1 MNKGILVPDAGPRKG
16 GRESGS
22 NHDSRITIH
31 AVIAA
36 LALGL
41 ICTAA
46 GAQQY
51 PSRPVR
57 FIVPQAAGGG
67 VDIMAR
73 AVAQKLT
80 ETWGQQVIVDNR
92 PGANGII
99 GIEPVVKAKPD
110 GYTLS
115 AAFTSVLTINPH
127 VYKSLP
133 YDPVRDFSPITQ
145 TVTNTMVLVVH
156 PSLPVRTVKDLVALA
171 RSRPGE
177 LNYGSFG
184 VGNLTHLAGELL
196 SAEARIKMV
205 HVPYKGET
213 PALTDLI
220 GGQVVLLSA
229 VSSAAA
235 PHIKAGRMR
244 LIATGGAR
252 RARAWPDTPSMAEAG
267 YPNATVTGWNG
278 FLAPAGTPR
287 EIVEKIQRDSA
298 KHLLSTELRDRLAA
312 LGADPVGSTPD
323 QFAAFIRSET
333 EKFARA
339 ARTAGIYH
347 SQ

>member
-1 MNKGILVPDAGPRKG
+1 MKPFCLLTSAFCLC
-16 GRESGS
+16 
-22 NHDSRITIH
+22 
-31 AVIAA
+31 A
-36 LALGL
+36 
-41 ICTAA
+41 TAA
-46 GAQQY
+46 TAMEQQF
-51 PSRPVR
+51 PARPVR
-57 FIVPQAAGGG
+57 IIVPQAAGGG

-99 GIEPVVKAKPD
+99 GIEPVVKSKPD

-127 VYKSLP
+127 VYKALP
-133 YDPVRDFSPITQ
+133 YDPLRDFSPITQ

-156 PSLPVRTVKDLVALA
+156 PSLPVRTVKDLVTLA
-171 RSRPGE
+171 RARPGE

-196 SAEARIKMV
+196 SAEAKIKMV

-213 PALTDLI
+213 PAITELI

-244 LIATGGAR
+244 LIATGGEKR
-252 RARAWPDTPSMAEAG
+252 STAWPDTPSMAEAG

-298 KHLLSTELRDRLAA
+298 KHLVSTELRDRLSA

-323 QFAAFIRSET
+323 QFAAFIKSET

-339 ARTAGIYH
+339 AKAAGIYQ

>member
-1 MNKGILVPDAGPRKG
+1 MRSFRHPPSAIRHACAASLV
-16 GRESGS
+16 
-22 NHDSRITIH
+22 
-31 AVIAA
+31 
-36 LALGL
+36 LL
-41 ICTAA
+41 CTAA
-46 GAQQY
+46 AAQQF
-51 PSRPVR
+51 PARPVR
-57 FIVPQAAGGG
+57 IIVPQAAGGG

-99 GIEPVVKAKPD
+99 GIEPVVKSKPD

-127 VYKSLP
+127 VYKALP

-156 PSLPVRTVKDLVALA
+156 PSLPVRTVKDLVVLA
-171 RSRPGE
+171 RARPGE

-196 SAEARIKMV
+196 SAEAKIKML

-213 PALTDLI
+213 PAITELI

-235 PHIKAGRMR
+235 PHIKSGRMR
-244 LIATGGAR
+244 LIATGGEK
-252 RARAWPDTPSMAEAG
+252 RAPAWPDTPSMAEAG

-278 FLAPAGTPR
+278 FLAAAGTPR

-323 QFAAFIRSET
+323 QFTAFIKSET

-339 ARTAGIYH
+339 SKAAGIYQ

>member
-1 MNKGILVPDAGPRKG
+1 MREEDMRKQPLFPVTIRDPRVTVCALVLL
-16 GRESGS
+16 
-22 NHDSRITIH
+22 
-31 AVIAA
+31 AVSS
-36 LALGL
+36 
-41 ICTAA
+41 TA
-46 GAQQY
+46 GAQAY
-51 PSRPVR
+51 PARPVR
-57 FIVPQAAGGG
+57 IIVPQAAGGG
-67 VDIMAR
+67 VDIMSR

-127 VYKSLP
+127 VYKALP
-133 YDPVRDFSPITQ
+133 YDPLRDFSPITQ

-171 RSRPGE
+171 RARPGE

-196 SAEARIKMV
+196 SAGAKIRMV

-213 PALTDLI
+213 PAITELI

-244 LIATGGAR
+244 LIATGGDKR
-252 RARAWPDTPSMAEAG
+252 SPAWPDTPSMAEAG

-287 EIVEKIQRDSA
+287 EIVEKIQRDST
-298 KHLLSTELRDRLAA
+298 KHLLSNELRDRLSA
-312 LGADPVGSTPD
+312 LGAEPVGSTPD
-323 QFAAFIRSET
+323 QFAAFIKSET

-339 ARTAGIYH
+339 VKAAGIYQ